1 MNQLEAILEA
11 VRENAKAAAGLQS
24 AAERIAAAADAL
36 RVSAAAPPPP
46 PCGAATIN
54 INAGGWATIL
64 SCGVAVTCL
73 LLQVRGAFAQS
84 GVDTEQDADIR
95 ELRAENRR
103 LNDYLSALY
112 RQYPELRPEHLTK
125 GKP

>member
-46 PCGAATIN
+46 PGGAATIN

-95 ELRAENRR
+95 ELRAENRQ

>member
-46 PCGAATIN
+46 PGGAATIN

-73 LLQVRGAFAQS
+73 LLQVRGAFAQA
-84 GVDTEQDADIR
+84 GVDAEQDADIR

-112 RQYPELRPEHLTK
+112 RQYPELRPEHLKK